1 MNHPVSPRSAA
12 SRPSGA
18 PAPQRGGRRLAALS
32 AACAVTAV
40 LAGSLMSPPASAAAP
55 AAGAGGDAAAP
66 GYGRAQL
73 QRDVDALLKIGVIGV
88 DAQVVTAGGGRL
100 VATGGVADLRTR
112 RPVPAGGYTRIAS
125 VTKTFVATVVLQLSE
140 EGALSL
146 DDTVER
152 WLPGVVRG
160 NGNDGRTITIRRLL
174 QHTGGVPEAYPAF
187 TTVEQYLK
195 HRYDPFT
202 PGQIVADAMKKKPD
216 FAPGKGWLYS
226 NTGYMLIS
234 MIIEKA
240 TGNPWHVEVRDR
252 ISRPLGLRH
261 TRWSGTSV
269 DVPSPHAKGYLVGVR
284 NTPLDVTKH
293 FDGDAAGGLISTT
306 GDVNRFLRALAGGRL
321 LPPALLEQMRATVPA
336 TAFEATWP
344 GVRYG
349 LGIMSRPLSCGGVY
363 WNHGGDDLGYRTR
376 VGVTADGRRSVVLA
390 MSTQFG
396 DARTQA
402 QEKAAGDLVDRAL
415 CAAG

>member
-1 MNHPVSPRSAA
+1 M
-12 SRPSGA
+12 
-18 PAPQRGGRRLAALS
+18 
-32 AACAVTAV
+32 
-40 LAGSLMSPPASAAAP
+40 
-55 AAGAGGDAAAP
+55 
-66 GYGRAQL
+66 
-73 QRDVDALLKIGVIGV
+73 
-88 DAQVVTAGGGRL
+88 
-100 VATGGVADLRTR
+100 
-112 RPVPAGGYTRIAS
+112 
-125 VTKTFVATVVLQLSE
+125 
-140 EGALSL
+140 
-146 DDTVER
+146 
-152 WLPGVVRG
+152 
-160 NGNDGRTITIRRLL
+160 
-174 QHTGGVPEAYPAF
+174 
-187 TTVEQYLK
+187 EQYLK

-202 PGQIVADAMKKKPD
+202 PEQIVAEAMKKKPD
-216 FAPGKGWLYS
+216 FAPGKGWMYS

-261 TRWSGTSV
+261 TRWSGASV

-284 NTPLDVTKH
+284 NTPVDVTKH

-321 LPPALLEQMRATVPA
+321 LPPALLKQMRATVPA

-349 LGIMSRPLSCGGVY
+349 LGVMSRPLSCGGVY
-363 WNHGGDDLGYRTR
+363 WSHGGDDLGYRTR
-376 VGVTADGRRSVVLA
+376 TGVTADGRRSVVLA

-402 QEKAAGDLVDRAL
+402 QEKAAGELVDRAL
-415 CAAG
+415 CGR

>member
-1 MNHPVSPRSAA
+1 MNRTVSPRSTA
-12 SRPSGA
+12 SPHSGA
-18 PAPQRGGRRLAALS
+18 PASRGNGRRLAALS

-40 LAGSLMSPPASAAAP
+40 LAGSLVSPPASASAP
-55 AAGAGGDAAAP
+55 ASGPATASE
-66 GYGRAQL
+66 YGRAQL
-73 QRDVDALLKIGVIGV
+73 QRDVDALRKIGVIGV
-88 DAQVVTAGGGRL
+88 DTQVATADGGRL
-100 VATGGVADLRTR
+100 VVTGGVADLRTK

-125 VTKTFVATVVLQLSE
+125 VTKIFVATVVLQLSQ
-140 EGALSL
+140 EGTLSL

-152 WLPGVVRG
+152 WLPGVVKG
-160 NGNDGRTITIRRLL
+160 NGNDGGAITIRQLL
-174 QHTGGVPEAYPAF
+174 QHTGGVPEAYPTF
-187 TTVEQYLK
+187 TSVEEYLK

-202 PGQIVADAMKKKPD
+202 PGQIVAEAMKKKPD
-216 FAPGKGWLYS
+216 FAPGKGWMYS

-261 TRWSGTSV
+261 TRWSGASV
-269 DVPSPHAKGYLVGVR
+269 NVPSPHAKGYLVGVQ
-284 NTPLDVTKH
+284 NTPVDVTKH

-306 GDVNRFLRALAGGRL
+306 GDVNRFLRALMGGRL

-336 TAFEATWP
+336 TAFEAAWP

-349 LGIMSRPLSCGGVY
+349 LGVMSRPLSCGGVY
-363 WNHGGDDLGYRTR
+363 WSHGGDDLGYRTR
-376 VGVTADGRRSVVLA
+376 TGVTADGRRSVVLA

-402 QEKAAGDLVDRAL
+402 QEKAATELIDHAL
-415 CAAG
+415 CGK